1 MKFINKRILIIS
13 PQEWDGLKVSKHHYA
28 EELAKRGNQVYF
40 LEPPAYGNRSV
51 QIKKVDE
58 NISVVSYHFFPGKR
72 LRFHFRKIHDFFI
85 SIYIKQ
91 ILKQLG
97 NLDVVWCFEPNLYTN
112 LKLFGAKMVIYHPVD
127 ALSLPHQ
134 INVGKSANVI
144 FSVSDSILAQF
155 NSLKTP
161 SFFINHG
168 LSASFLQQ
176 LEFKQ
181 FEKVRFAYIGNVMIN
196 GLDRNSL
203 MKVIENHPEIGFDF
217 YGSYDKNS
225 NDSFINFIL
234 RQPNATL
241 LGRKS
246 TKELAN
252 LLVDYSGY
260 IMCYNPDVEMNGG
273 SNSHKLLEYLSFGKV
288 VVANKIQH
296 YEQHR
301 DLIQMSTQ
309 ANNSDYVSLFD
320 ETVLNIEKYNSE
332 VLFDQR
338 RALAFENTYSKQVD
352 RIEQYLGGLIII

>member
-1 MKFINKRILIIS
+1 MKLVGKRILIVS
-13 PQEWDGLKVSKHHYA
+13 PQVWEGLKVSKHHYA
-28 EELAKRGNQVYF
+28 EELAQRGNQVFF

-85 SIYIKQ
+85 SLYIKQ
-91 ILKQLG
+91 IIKQLG

-246 TKELAN
+246 PKELAN

-260 IMCYNPDVEMNGG
+260 MMCYSPNIEINGG
-273 SNSHKLLEYLSFGKV
+273 ANSHKLLEYLSFGKV
-288 VVANKIQH
+288 IIANKVFH
-296 YEQHR
+296 YEQYR

-309 ANNSDYVSLFD
+309 FDNSDYVALFD
-320 ETVLNIEKYNSE
+320 ETLLSIDKYNTIE
-332 VLFDQR
+332 LFNKR
-338 RALAFENTYSKQVD
+338 RALAFENTYANQVD
-352 RIEQYLGGLIII
+352 RIENHLNEVML

>member
-40 LEPPAYGNRSV
+40 LEPPAYGRESIQV
-51 QIKKVDE
+51 KKVDD
-58 NISVVSYHFFPGKR
+58 NLFVVKYHFLPGKR
-72 LRFHFRKIHDFFI
+72 IRFHFRRIYDFFI

-91 ILKQLG
+91 IILKVG
-97 NLDVVWCFEPNLYTN
+97 DLDIVWCFEPNLYAN
-112 LKLFGAKMVIYHPVD
+112 LKLFNANVTIYHPVD
-127 ALSLPHQ
+127 AVSLQHQ
-134 INVGKSANVI
+134 INVGVSANVI
-144 FSVSDSILAQF
+144 FSVSNSILAEF
-155 NSLKTP
+155 KSLKTP
-161 SFFINHG
+161 SFFVNHG
-168 LSASFLQQ
+168 LSSSFLQH

-181 FEKVRFAYIGNVMIN
+181 CKKVRFAYIGNIMIN
-196 GLDRNSL
+196 GLDRKGL
-203 MKVIENHPEIGFDF
+203 MQVIESHPEISFDF
-217 YGSYDKNS
+217 YGSYVKNS
-225 NDSFINFIL
+225 NDFFINFIL
-234 RQPNATL
+234 SQPNTAL

-260 IMCYNPDVEMNGG
+260 IICYNPDVEMNGG

-288 VVANKIQH
+288 VVANKILH